1 MGLMDRDD
9 DDGIGI
15 GGMGGMGGPPGMP
28 PQRPG
33 MGQGG
38 GFGRMDE
45 GGGFQ
50 GVQARPTG
58 LRVVG
63 GANPPARRPDLLAA
77 VRHWHRGMRDRATG
91 VLQPWKTLVLT
102 HLETGRIVRQWD
114 VRPDEDDD
122 DLAAEIE
129 MVMESHGKPIAR
141 NQGTGQT
148 YQLDAYFGEMT
159 TPQANWTGDVQAAAN
174 LDSFGSPF
182 LRQRGTP
189 QDFDQQRFRH
199 NELQMQASFGLT
211 RFNVELLVEQ
221 LKEARAEVQYY
232 RGILHE
238 IEEEKRKLADDEH
251 RRQMEREQQAAW
263 QRRLDFATAKLMRY
277 VPILA
282 AKIDEKMFGLSQL
295 SPEQKENKATDIV
308 KSLLAKINDGEDG
321 MAKLNKVIA
330 ILDLSNKEQEAI
342 QELGVM
348 FWLEEER
355 KKLQKEAEMA
365 TAGGGF
371 LGLGEDVKAMQA
383 PTAPKQLAESN
394 K

>member
-1 MGLMDRDD
+1 MNFADDDDD
-9 DDGIGI
+9 DDG
-15 GGMGGMGGPPGMP
+15 MMDSGPPMMPHRGMRP
-28 PQRPG
+28 PMRDSD
-33 MGQGG
+33 G
-38 GFGRMDE
+38 GFGQNA
-45 GGGFQ
+45 G
-50 GVQARPTG
+50 PN

-63 GANPPARRPDLLAA
+63 GAAQPARRPDLLAA
-77 VRHWHRGMRDRATG
+77 VRHWHRGQRDRTTG
-91 VLQPWKTLVLT
+91 TLQPWKTLVLT

-122 DLAAEIE
+122 DLSADIE

-141 NQGTGQT
+141 NQGVGQT
-148 YQLDAYFGEMT
+148 YQVDAYFGDMT

-221 LKEARAEVQYY
+221 LKEARAEAQYY
-232 RGILHE
+232 RGIMHQ
-238 IEEEKRKLADDEH
+238 IEEEKRKIAEDDH
-251 RRQMEREQQAAW
+251 RRQMERETQAAW
-263 QRRLDFATAKLMRY
+263 NRRLDFATAKLMRY

-282 AKIDEKMFGLSQL
+282 ARLDERMFGISQL
-295 SPEQKENKATDIV
+295 SAEEKENKAADIV
-308 KSLLAKINDGEDG
+308 RTLLSKIQDGEDG
-321 MAKLNKVIA
+321 VAKLNKVIA
-330 ILDLSNKEQEAI
+330 ILDLNEKEQEAI

-355 KKLQKEAEMA
+355 KKVQKEAEMA
-365 TAGGGF
+365 AAGGGF
-371 LGLGEDVKAMQA
+371 LGLGEEVEALQKGQA
-383 PTAPKQLAESN
+383 KQLTTG
-394 K
+394 KK